1 MTIRVALVEDQRLV
15 REILEAQLAREADL
29 EIVGATGRGRDA
41 IEMARRVRPDVLI
54 VDLGLPDIDGLEVAR
69 VVRAQNPAILLI
81 ALSVDT
87 RPERVRRLMEAGA
100 HGYVVKSG
108 ALDGLLQAVHAV
120 VRGTTYVSPE
130 LSDAHAAGIGEL
142 GLGRREREVL
152 ALIAEGRRSPQIA
165 ARLGISPATVEAHR
179 RNIMRKL
186 NLHSVAEL
194 TKFALR
200 AGLTSL

>member
-29 EIVGATGRGRDA
+29 EIVGTAGRGRDA

-54 VDLGLPDIDGLEVAR
+54 IDLGLPDIDGVEVAR
-69 VVRAQNPAILLI
+69 AVHNDQPAVKLI
-81 ALSVDT
+81 VLSVDA
-87 RPERVRRLMEAGA
+87 RPERVHRLMGLGA

-108 ALDGLLQAVHAV
+108 ALQDLLGALHAV
-120 VRGTTYVSPE
+120 MRDEIYVSPA
-130 LSDAHAAGIGEL
+130 LRQSDSRLMH

-152 ALIAEGRRSPQIA
+152 AMIAEGRRSRQIA
-165 ARLGISPATVEAHR
+165 ARLGISPATVESHR

>member
-1 MTIRVALVEDQRLV
+1 MAIRVALVEDQRLV
-15 REILEAQLAREADL
+15 REILEAQLAREAEI
-29 EIVGATGRGRDA
+29 EIVGAAGQGRDA

-69 VVRAQNPAILLI
+69 AVHGEQPAIKLI
-81 ALSVDT
+81 VLSVET
-87 RPERVRRLMEAGA
+87 GAERVRQLLEAGV

-108 ALDGLLQAVHAV
+108 ALDDLLQAVHAV
-120 VRGTTYVSPE
+120 VREEVYLSPG
-130 LSDAHAAGIGEL
+130 LGQDHSRATH

-152 ALIAEGRRSPQIA
+152 AMIAEGRRSPEIA
-165 ARLGISPATVEAHR
+165 ARLGISLATVEAHR

-186 NLHSVAEL
+186 DVHSVAEL